1 MLSYRHSFHA
11 GNFADVIKH
20 IVLVEILE
28 HLIKKDSP
36 FDYIDTHSGAGIY
49 DLWNPDSQ
57 KLQEY
62 TEGVGKLDF
71 NELPELEKY
80 YQVIR
85 SLNKF
90 DAIDIYPGSPSI
102 ANFYLRRQDR
112 GWLFELHP
120 KDYDLLS
127 NNFSDKKNMRVH
139 HKDGYDGLNA
149 LVPPISRRGL
159 VLIDPS
165 YEIKSEYH
173 LVIDRVIKAHK
184 KFSNGIYA
192 IWYPVVDRHSITRM
206 EEELI
211 KSGIRDIQR
220 FELGISDDSSQRG
233 MTSSGMIVINPPW
246 RLFEKMSQLL
256 PKIASIITQVNRPIY
271 KCEIIVDE

>member
-1 MLSYRHSFHA
+1 MSSYRHSFHA
-11 GNFADVIKH
+11 GNFADLIKH
-20 IVLVEILE
+20 AVLVEVLE

-36 FDYIDTHSGAGIY
+36 FDYIDTHAGAGLY
-49 DLWNPDSQ
+49 DLRSPDSQ
-57 KLQEY
+57 KLQGY
-62 TEGVGKLDF
+62 AEGVGKLDF
-71 NELPELEKY
+71 NKLPELAKY

-90 DAIDIYPGSPSI
+90 DAIDLYPGSPSI
-102 ANFYLRRQDR
+102 ANFYLRRQDK

-120 KDYDLLS
+120 KDYDLLR
-127 NNFSDKKNMRVH
+127 NNFITKKNMRVH
-139 HKDGYDGLNA
+139 HKDGFDGLKA
-149 LVPPISRRGL
+149 LVPPASRRGL

-165 YEIKSEYH
+165 YEIKSECH

-192 IWYPVVDRHSITRM
+192 IWYPVVDRHSITKM

-211 KSGIRDIQR
+211 KSGIRDIQQ
-220 FELGISDDSSQRG
+220 FELGISDDSIQRG

-246 RLFEKMSQLL
+246 GLFEKMSQLL
-256 PKIASIITQVNRPIY
+256 PKIASIITQVNRPVCR
-271 KCEIIVDE
+271 CEIIVDE